1 MKTSSRPLAL
11 AALLLW
17 LMAVLCPL
25 PAAAASTQKVRV
37 TAASVTASA
46 NMAGE
51 STVTV
56 QDEDTIT
63 ADLGCFTMPG
73 AYAEITVT
81 LQNDNTFPV
90 TLVQAQPQDTALPDV
105 SVSFPPLQPGTE
117 VIAPGASCRFT
128 VVVAW
133 AADST
138 VQYTAA
144 SSGTFALKLRYEAE
158 DETVRMETTTAS
170 SAGSASSASKT
181 AAADTAA
188 PQRAGLAWLPQT
200 GDTLPLNLL
209 AGLLL
214 ASGCV
219 LAVLFH
225 KYRSDRNARQNQT
238 E

>member
-1 MKTSSRPLAL
+1 MKTNAKPLAL
-11 AALLLW
+11 AVLLLG
-17 LMAVLCPL
+17 LLAGLLPL
-25 PAAAASTQKVRV
+25 RASAESTQKIRV
-37 TAASVTASA
+37 TNASVTASA
-46 NMAGE
+46 NMEGQP
-51 STVTV
+51 TVSV
-56 QDEDTIT
+56 QEDDTIT

-90 TLVQAQPQDTALPDV
+90 TLVQAQTQDTDLPDV

-138 VQYTAA
+138 VQYAA
-144 SSGTFALKLRYEAE
+144 QQSTNFALKLRYEAE
-158 DETVRMETTTAS
+158 SETVSPEVTTPVNTTTAQ
-170 SAGSASSASKT
+170 AGT
-181 AAADTAA
+181 TQT

-200 GDTLPLNLL
+200 GDTLPLSTLVALL
-209 AGLLL
+209 A

-219 LAVLFH
+219 LAVLLH
-225 KYRSDRNARQNQT
+225 KYRSDHNARKHQT
-238 E
+238 Q